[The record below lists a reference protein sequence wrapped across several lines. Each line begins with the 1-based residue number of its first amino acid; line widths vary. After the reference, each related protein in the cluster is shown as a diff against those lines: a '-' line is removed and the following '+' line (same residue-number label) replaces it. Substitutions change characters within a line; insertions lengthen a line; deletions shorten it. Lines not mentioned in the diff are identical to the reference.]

1 MLAHEGCGMRMFGR
15 HVAVAALAVASIA
28 TLGGCDVDSFMDPSV
43 VGRWENTPTVLPIMS
58 RLEVIDEPEDLLPS
72 VSGPDPADL
81 VPEVREY
88 VFGPGDTAT
97 ITVFELLTPGADAI
111 LTRRIDELGYVR
123 LPVIG
128 EVKVSGLTA
137 KQLEQH
143 IIDILDPDIIKNPT
157 VTAVVVDGRQ
167 RTFKVLGPGQGTYA
181 IVKNNFRLLDAVAM
195 AQIPEVDKIY
205 VIRQIAL
212 DEIVE
217 RGPDPDPGRPGT
229 IRPPLAPTGTEGTG
243 KPDTPDP
250 VDPATL
256 IDDLTGGL
264 EGDDDKPAP
273 EEKPETPGTPE
284 SNEPKAEAPSP
295 ALSEALDGGNLGEG
309 RYVNVNGKW
318 VLVQGAAPATD
329 GGEDTV
335 EGSGLPPA
343 DQLVTQRVIEI
354 DGRALYRGDAVWNI
368 AIRPDDIV
376 RVPDAGGGNI
386 FLSGPGIS
394 RPGTYDLPGRNT
406 LTLKQVVAAS
416 GGLSGVAIP
425 ERVDLIRRI
434 GDDQEA
440 TVRLN
445 LRAIY
450 EGVQPDIFLKPNDQV
465 NFGTN
470 AIAGFAA
477 VIRNGFRFSYG
488 FGFLLDRNFGSD
500 IFGVAPSDA
509 NGR

>member
-1 MLAHEGCGMRMFGR
+1 MQANEGSGMQMFRR
-15 HVAVAALAVASIA
+15 HVAVVALAFASVA

-58 RLEVIDEPEDLLPS
+58 RLEVIDEPEDLLPG
-72 VSGPDPADL
+72 VTQPEPADL
-81 VPEVREY
+81 IPEVREY
-88 VFGPGDTAT
+88 VFGPGDTAS

-157 VTAVVVDGRQ
+157 VTAIVVDGRQ

-181 IVKNNFRLLDAVAM
+181 IIKNNFRLLDAVAM
-195 AQIPEVDKIY
+195 AQIPEVETIY

-217 RGPDPDPGRPGT
+217 RGPDPDQGRPGT
-229 IRPPLAPTGTEGTG
+229 IRPPLEPTGTDGPD
-243 KPDTPDP
+243 KPDGPEPLDP
-250 VDPATL
+250 GKL
-256 IDDLTGGL
+256 IEDLTGGL
-264 EGDDDKPAP
+264 DGETD
-273 EEKPETPGTPE
+273 KPETPEAPEKPDAPE
-284 SNEPKAEAPSP
+284 SNTGAESPNP
-295 ALSEALDGGNLGEG
+295 ALTDALDGGASGEG
-309 RYVNVNGKW
+309 RYINVNGKW
-318 VLVQGAAPATD
+318 VLVQGAAGPPDAGDPEAT
-329 GGEDTV
+329 GE
-335 EGSGLPPA
+335 GLPPA

-354 DGRALYRGDAVWNI
+354 DARALYRGEAVWNI

-376 RVPDAGGGNI
+376 RVPDPGGGNV
-386 FLSGPGIS
+386 FLSGPGIG

-406 LTLKQVVAAS
+406 LTLKQLVAAA
-416 GGLSGVAIP
+416 GGLSTVAIP

-450 EGVQPDIFLKPNDQV
+450 EGVQPDIFIKPNDQV
-465 NFGTN
+465 NVGTN

-488 FGFLLDRNFGSD
+488 FGFLLDRNFGQD
-500 IFGVAPSDA
+500 IFGIEPGGG
-509 NGR
+509 NN